1 MKTAKLIIG
10 ILLITIPAI
19 LFLLC
24 SLALI
29 CSFIQ
34 EEDIKYLFYFIVAI
48 IIGIYLVASADN
60 EKENKKAPTYVQ
72 HQYTEEERKIYFR
85 NADYKAKPITEYQ
98 MDERTKM
105 ITYYD
110 RMPFRYQ
117 KMLSD
122 YADTLYRRYEN
133 EEYLKK

>member
-1 MKTAKLIIG
+1 MKTAKLVIG
-10 ILLITIPAI
+10 LLLT
-19 LFLLC
+19 
-24 SLALI
+24 I
-29 CSFIQ
+29 CSSL
-34 EEDIKYLFYFIVAI
+34 YLLL
-48 IIGIYLVASADN
+48 YLVAFLLTTCFGINNVTFPTLITPIIILTIGIFLIVSA
-60 EKENKKAPTYVQ
+60 NKKEKSTTYVQ

-85 NADYKAKPITEYQ
+85 NANAHGKPITEYQ

-110 RMPFRYQ
+110 RMPYSY
-117 KMLSD
+117 KKKLSD

>member
-19 LFLLC
+19 LF
-24 SLALI
+24 SI
-29 CSFIQ
+29 CSMGLML
-34 EEDIKYLFYFIVAI
+34 EEIEEESIKYLFYFIIAI
-48 IIGIYLVASADN
+48 IIGIYLVSSSNTND
-60 EKENKKAPTYVQ
+60 NKKETYVQ

-110 RMPFRYQ
+110 RMPFSYQ
-117 KMLSD
+117 KKLSD

>member
-10 ILLITIPAI
+10 ILITVFSSLYLLYSISIYLMAYSYDVDLPYSILLIPITILVVGI
-19 LFLLC
+19 C
-24 SLALI
+24 LI
-29 CSFIQ
+29 
-34 EEDIKYLFYFIVAI
+34 V
-48 IIGIYLVASADN
+48 SAN
-60 EKENKKAPTYVQ
+60 KKEKAPTYVQ

-110 RMPFRYQ
+110 RMPSRYQ

-122 YADTLYRRYEN
+122 YADVLYRRYEN